1 MSEAEEEFD
10 LVLPDGEDEI
20 QVIDDTP
27 VSDQG
32 RPIAPEI
39 SPPDDDD
46 AEEMEAAS
54 EKVKRRI
61 DKLTAEKHAERRAKE
76 ALVRERDEAVRI
88 AQQAYAERQNA
99 LAQANQYEQ
108 GFVHQAKSA
117 AEIEIAQAQSEYQRA
132 FEAGDSEQMAKAVQ
146 KMTRAQ
152 SQKTQFDAYQP
163 VQVQPVQQPVQQQP
177 VQQAAP
183 QINREE
189 VARQTK
195 FMRENPWFNTDPE
208 MTNRAFQIDAHIR
221 NTAPHIAGTDEYYEY
236 IDAIMRRE
244 FTGDR
249 FGGAPAQAST
259 RPNQGVAPVSRSNAG
274 KPGARKT
281 VTLTESQVKLAKR
294 LGITPQ
300 QYAAEL
306 IKEQH

>member
-1 MSEAEEEFD
+1 MSEAALEDFD
-10 LVLPDGEDEI
+10 LVLPDEEEI
-20 QVIDDTP
+20 EVIDDTP
-27 VSDQG
+27 VGDQG
-32 RPIAPEI
+32 RHVAPEI
-39 SPPDDDD
+39 SPPDEDDD
-46 AEEMEAAS
+46 GELEGAS
-54 EKVKRRI
+54 DKVKRRI

-99 LAQANQYEQ
+99 LVQANQYEQ
-108 GFVHQAKSA
+108 GFVYQAKTSA
-117 AEIEIAQAQSEYQRA
+117 EGEIAQAQSEYQRA

-163 VQVQPVQQPVQQQP
+163 QQIQQVQQPVQQQP
-177 VQQAAP
+177 VQQVP

-195 FMRENPWFNTDPE
+195 FMRENPWFNTDSE

-221 NTAPHIAGTDEYYEY
+221 NTAPQIAGTDEYYEY

-244 FTGDR
+244 FTGER
-249 FGGAPAQAST
+249 FGASPAQAST